1 MNIYGKC
8 EFKPTKAM
16 EAEFDKGIE
25 KINSS
30 YGFHMVHIFSK
41 DVICGEMDVRKAYFE
56 GFGDAEC
63 YAYEYDEAHKDNKRS
78 YVICIDKEV
87 YRARLFG
94 DDTDIF
100 KGMAGDRKGITDYEK
115 GQVDLTAAAR
125 LRADIG
131 KSTGLALRSSAKAK

>member
-8 EFKPTKAM
+8 EFKPTSAM
-16 EAEFDKGIE
+16 EDEFVKSIE
-25 KINSS
+25 KISS
-30 YGFHMVHIFSK
+30 GYGFHMVHIFYR
-41 DVICGEMDVRKAYFE
+41 DVVSGEMVTWKAYFE

-63 YAYEYDEAHKDNKRS
+63 YAYGYDESHKDKKRS

-100 KGMAGDRKGITDYEK
+100 KGMAGERKTHE
-115 GQVDLTAAAR
+115 
-125 LRADIG
+125 
-131 KSTGLALRSSAKAK
+131 ALCER